1 MCVSFSKGN
10 LILIILCLVKVKKP
24 LQKPCTNNLAQRRI
38 QKARD
43 WSKCIKLKILQ
54 SRRLLQGLITQR
66 AVNKV
71 KLRHFDWPIPVFIR
85 FIEISR
91 IYNNIHEVK

>member
-1 MCVSFSKGN
+1 M
-10 LILIILCLVKVKKP
+10 LMIMCLVKAKKP
-24 LQKPCTNNLAQRRI
+24 LQKQCTNNLAQRRI

-54 SRRLLQGLITQR
+54 SRRLLQGLIKQL

-71 KLRHFDWPIPVFIR
+71 KLRHFDWPIPVFIT
-85 FIEISR
+85 FIEI
-91 IYNNIHEVK
+91 